1 MSERKRSKTAAD
13 VIRTLRHENYDALD
27 LKFVDI
33 FGALQHVTIPASNV
47 QEGLFGKG
55 FGFDGSSIRGFQA
68 INESDMV
75 LRPDPKSAFVDP
87 FFDDPTLSVFCD
99 VVDPR
104 THGVYSRDSRGL
116 AQRAQQLIRSLGIA
130 DVAYFGPEPEFFI
143 FDDVRFDQ
151 TTQHGFY
158 YVNSEGAFWQT
169 GSESA
174 RNPGH
179 RARQKQGYYAAAPT
193 DQFQN
198 LRAKMTQTL
207 AAIGIEPEL
216 HHHEVGAAG
225 QNEIAMRFD
234 ELTVEADNVI
244 KFKYAVK
251 NIAHRYKKTA
261 TFMPKPLFEEN
272 GSGMH
277 VHVSLWKKNR
287 NLFYQAGE
295 YGDLSEMGRLFIGGL
310 LHHASALCAFC
321 APTTNSYR
329 RLVPGYE
336 APINLVYS
344 ANNRSACIR
353 IPSTGPDPKAKRI
366 EFRTPDPSCNPY
378 LAFAAILLAGVD
390 GIRNRIE
397 PPAPIDEDIYELAGT
412 ERGKSIGSAPG
423 SLEKALDALE
433 TGHDFL
439 VRDGVFSEALIELWI
454 RLKRENEVNFVSLRP
469 HPGEFMLYFD
479 A

>member
-1 MSERKRSKTAAD
+1 MSDGKRSKTAAD
-13 VIRTLRHENYDALD
+13 VIRTLRREKYEALD

-33 FGALQHVTIPASNV
+33 FGALQHVTVPASKV
-47 QEGLFGKG
+47 EEGLFGKG

-99 VVDPR
+99 VIDPR
-104 THGVYSRDSRGL
+104 THGIYSRDSRGL
-116 AQRAQQLIRSLGIA
+116 GQRAQQLIRSLGIA

-198 LRAKMTQTL
+198 LRAKITQTL
-207 AAIGIEPEL
+207 TAVGMEPEL

-225 QNEIAMRFD
+225 QNEIAIRFD
-234 ELTVEADNVI
+234 ELVEEADNVI
-244 KFKYAVK
+244 KFKYVVK

-344 ANNRSACIR
+344 ASNRSACIR
-353 IPSTGPDPKAKRI
+353 IPSTGSDANAKRI

>member
-1 MSERKRSKTAAD
+1 
-13 VIRTLRHENYDALD
+13 
-27 LKFVDI
+27 
-33 FGALQHVTIPASNV
+33 
-47 QEGLFGKG
+47 
-55 FGFDGSSIRGFQA
+55 
-68 INESDMV
+68 
-75 LRPDPKSAFVDP
+75 
-87 FFDDPTLSVFCD
+87 
-99 VVDPR
+99 
-104 THGVYSRDSRGL
+104 
-116 AQRAQQLIRSLGIA
+116 
-130 DVAYFGPEPEFFI
+130 
-143 FDDVRFDQ
+143 
-151 TTQHGFY
+151 
-158 YVNSEGAFWQT
+158 VNSEGAFWQT

-198 LRAKMTQTL
+198 LRAKITQTL
-207 AAIGIEPEL
+207 AAIGIDPEL

-225 QNEIAMRFD
+225 QNEIAVRFD
-234 ELTVEADNVI
+234 QLTKTADNVV

-251 NIAHRYKKTA
+251 NVAHRYEKTA

-277 VHVSLWKKNR
+277 VHVSLWRQNR

-310 LHHASALCAFC
+310 LHHAAALCAFC

-353 IPSTGPDPKAKRI
+353 IPSTGPDAKAKRI

-439 VRDGVFSEALIELWI
+439 VQDGVFSEALIELWI
-454 RLKRENEVNFVSLRP
+454 QLKRENEVNFISLRP

>member
-1 MSERKRSKTAAD
+1 MADGKKRNTAAD
-13 VIRTLRHENYDALD
+13 VVR
-27 LKFVDI
+27 KFVDI
-33 FGALQHVTIPASNV
+33 FGALQHVTVPATNV
-47 QEGLFGKG
+47 EENLFGKG

-99 VVDPR
+99 VIDPR

-169 GSESA
+169 GSDTS

-179 RARQKQGYYAAAPT
+179 RARRKQAYYAAAPT

-198 LRAKMTQTL
+198 LRAKITQAL
-207 AAIGIEPEL
+207 AAVGIEPEL
-216 HHHEVGAAG
+216 HHHEVAAAG

-234 ELTVEADNVI
+234 QLTVEADNVV
-244 KFKYAVK
+244 KFKYVVK

-277 VHVSLWKKNR
+277 VHVSLWKQNR

-295 YGDLSEMGRLFIGGL
+295 YGDLSEIGRLFIGGL
-310 LHHASALCAFC
+310 LHHAAALCAFC

-353 IPSTGPDPKAKRI
+353 IPATGPDAKAKRI

-412 ERGKSIGSAPG
+412 ERGKSIRSAPG

-433 TGHDFL
+433 TGYEFL
-439 VRDGVFSEALIELWI
+439 VRDGVFTEELIDLWI

>member
-1 MSERKRSKTAAD
+1 MTDGKRSKTAAD
-13 VIRTLRHENYDALD
+13 VIRTLRRENYEALD

-33 FGALQHVTIPASNV
+33 FGTLQHVTVPASKV
-47 QEGLFGKG
+47 EEGLFGKG

-87 FFDDPTLSVFCD
+87 
-99 VVDPR
+99 R
-104 THGVYSRDSRGL
+104 THGIYSRCSRGL
-116 AQRAQQLIRSLGIA
+116 AQRAQQLIRTLGIA

-179 RARQKQGYYAAAPT
+179 RARQKQAYYAAAPT

-198 LRAKMTQTL
+198 LRAKITQTL
-207 AAIGIEPEL
+207 AAIGIDPEL

-225 QNEIAMRFD
+225 QNEIAVRFD
-234 ELTVEADNVI
+234 QLTKTADNVV

-251 NIAHRYKKTA
+251 NVAHRYEKTA

-277 VHVSLWKKNR
+277 VHVSLWRQNR

-310 LHHASALCAFC
+310 LHHAAALCAFC

-353 IPSTGPDPKAKRI
+353 IPSTGPDAKAKRI

-454 RLKRENEVNFVSLRP
+454 QLKRENEVNFISLRP

>member
-1 MSERKRSKTAAD
+1 M
-13 VIRTLRHENYDALD
+13 LRHDGYEALD
-27 LKFVDI
+27 LKFVDL
-33 FGALQHVTIPASNV
+33 FGALQHVTVPVAFV
-47 QEGLFGKG
+47 EEGLFGKG

-75 LRPDPKSAFVDP
+75 LRPDANSAFRDP

-99 VVDPR
+99 VIDPR
-104 THGVYSRDSRGL
+104 THDIYSRDSRGL
-116 AQRAQQLIRSLGIA
+116 AHRAQTLVRSLGIA
-130 DVAYFGPEPEFFI
+130 DKAFFGPEPEFFV
-143 FDDVRFDQ
+143 FDEVRFDQ
-151 TTQHGFY
+151 STQHGFY
-158 YVNSEGAFWQT
+158 YIDSEGAFWQT
-169 GSESA
+169 GSSTT

-179 RARQKQGYYAAAPT
+179 RARRKQAYYAAAPV

-198 LRAKMTQTL
+198 LRAKMTSTL
-207 AAIGIEPEL
+207 AAIGLEPEL
-216 HHHEVGAAG
+216 HHHEVAAAG
-225 QNEIAMRFD
+225 QNEIGFKFGQLI
-234 ELTVEADNVI
+234 EQADRVI

-251 NIAHRYKKTA
+251 NVAQRYKKTA

-277 VHVSLWKKNR
+277 VHVSLWKGGR

-295 YGDLSEMGRLFIGGL
+295 YGDLSETGRLFIGGV
-310 LHHASALCAFC
+310 LHHAPALCAFC

-344 ANNRSACIR
+344 ANNRSASIR
-353 IPSTGPDPKAKRI
+353 IPNTGSDPKAKRI

-378 LAFAAILLAGVD
+378 LAFAAILLAGMD
-390 GIRNRIE
+390 GIINRIE
-397 PPAPIDEDIYELAGT
+397 PPQPIDEDIYELAGT
-412 ERGKSIGSAPG
+412 ERGKSIRGAPG

-433 TGHDFL
+433 SDHDFL
-439 VRDGVFSEALIELWI
+439 VRDGVFTEALIDLWVK
-454 RLKRENEVNFVSLRP
+454 LKRENEVNYISLRP
-469 HPGEFMLYFD
+469 HPSEFSLYYD

>member
-1 MSERKRSKTAAD
+1 MSNGKKRDTAAD
-13 VIRTLRHENYDALD
+13 VVRMLRQEKYEALD
-27 LKFVDI
+27 LKFVDL
-33 FGALQHVTIPASNV
+33 FGALQHVTVPTEQV
-47 QEGLFGKG
+47 DEGLFGKG
-55 FGFDGSSIRGFQA
+55 FGFDGSSVRGFQP
-68 INESDMV
+68 INESDMT
-75 LRPDPKSAFVDP
+75 LRPDPKSAFPDP

-99 VVDPR
+99 VIDPR
-104 THGVYSRDSRGL
+104 THDIYSRDSRGL
-116 AQRAQQLIRSLGIA
+116 AQRAQQLVRSLGIA
-130 DVAYFGPEPEFFI
+130 DTAYFGPEPEFFI

-169 GSESA
+169 GSSSG

-179 RARQKQGYYAAAPT
+179 RARRKQAYYAAAPV

-198 LRAKMTQTL
+198 LRAKMSKTF

-216 HHHEVGAAG
+216 HHHEVAAAG
-225 QNEIAMRFD
+225 QNEIGFRFGQ
-234 ELTVEADNVI
+234 LTEQADRVV

-251 NIAHRYKKTA
+251 NVAHRYDKTA

-277 VHVSLWKKNR
+277 VHVSLWKEGR
-287 NLFYQAGE
+287 NLFYEAGR
-295 YGDLSEMGRLFIGGL
+295 YGDLSELGRLFIGGI
-310 LHHASALCAFC
+310 LHHAAALCAFC

-353 IPSTGPDPKAKRI
+353 IPATGTDAKAKRI

-378 LAFAAILLAGVD
+378 LAFAAILLAGID
-390 GIRNRIE
+390 GIKNRIE
-397 PPAPIDEDIYELAGT
+397 PPDPIDDDIYELTTT
-412 ERGKSIGSAPG
+412 EAGKSIQNAPG
-423 SLEKALDALE
+423 SFEKALDALE
-433 TGHDFL
+433 QDHEFL
-439 VRDGVFSEALIELWI
+439 VRDGVFTEALIDLWV
-454 RLKRENEVNFVSLRP
+454 RLKRENEVNFISLRP
-469 HPGEFMLYFD
+469 HPSEFMLYFD

>member
-1 MSERKRSKTAAD
+1 MTDGKRSNTAAD
-13 VIRTLRHENYDALD
+13 VIRTLRRENYEALD

-33 FGALQHVTIPASNV
+33 FGTLQHVTVPASKV
-47 QEGLFGKG
+47 EESLFGKG

-68 INESDMV
+68 INESDMI
-75 LRPDPKSAFVDP
+75 LRADPKSAFVDP
-87 FFDDPTLSVFCD
+87 FFDDLTLSVFCD
-99 VVDPR
+99 VIDPR
-104 THGVYSRDSRGL
+104 THGIYSRCSRGL
-116 AQRAQQLIRSLGIA
+116 AQRAQQLIRTLGIA
-130 DVAYFGPEPEFFI
+130 DIAYFGPEPEFFI

-179 RARQKQGYYAAAPT
+179 RARQKQAYYAAAPT

-198 LRAKMTQTL
+198 LRAKITQTL
-207 AAIGIEPEL
+207 TAIGIDPEL

-225 QNEIAMRFD
+225 QNEIAVRFD
-234 ELTVEADNVI
+234 QLTKTADNVV

-251 NIAHRYKKTA
+251 NVAHRYEKTA

-277 VHVSLWKKNR
+277 VHVSLWRQNR

-310 LHHASALCAFC
+310 LHHAAALCAFC

-353 IPSTGPDPKAKRI
+353 IPSTGADAKAKRI

-454 RLKRENEVNFVSLRP
+454 RLKRENEVNFISLRP
-469 HPGEFMLYFD
+469 HPAEFMLYFD

>member
-1 MSERKRSKTAAD
+1 MTDGKRSKTAAD
-13 VIRTLRHENYDALD
+13 VIRTLRRENYEALD

-33 FGALQHVTIPASNV
+33 FGTLQHVTVPASKV
-47 QEGLFGKG
+47 EEGLFGKG

-68 INESDMV
+68 INESDMI
-75 LRPDPKSAFVDP
+75 LRADPKSAFVDP
-87 FFDDPTLSVFCD
+87 FFDDLTLSVFCD

-104 THGVYSRDSRGL
+104 THGIYSRDSRGL
-116 AQRAQQLIRSLGIA
+116 AQRAQQLIRTLGIA

-198 LRAKMTQTL
+198 LRAKITQTL
-207 AAIGIEPEL
+207 AAIGIDPEL

-225 QNEIAMRFD
+225 QNEIAVRFD
-234 ELTVEADNVI
+234 QLTKTADNVV

-251 NIAHRYKKTA
+251 NVAHRYEKTA

-277 VHVSLWKKNR
+277 VHVSLWRQNR

-310 LHHASALCAFC
+310 LHHAAALCAFC

-353 IPSTGPDPKAKRI
+353 IPSTGPDAKAKRI

-454 RLKRENEVNFVSLRP
+454 QLKRENEVNFISLRP

>member
-1 MSERKRSKTAAD
+1 
-13 VIRTLRHENYDALD
+13 
-27 LKFVDI
+27 
-33 FGALQHVTIPASNV
+33 
-47 QEGLFGKG
+47 
-55 FGFDGSSIRGFQA
+55 
-68 INESDMV
+68 MV
-75 LRPDPKSAFVDP
+75 LRLDPKSVFPDP

-104 THGVYSRDSRGL
+104 TQNIYSRDSRGL
-116 AQRAQQLIRSLGIA
+116 AQRAQQLVRTLGIA
-130 DVAYFGPEPEFFI
+130 DVAYFGPEPEFFV

-169 GSESA
+169 GSTTA

-179 RARQKQGYYAAAPT
+179 RARRKQAYYAAAPA

-198 LRAKMTQTL
+198 LRATISKTL
-207 AAIGIEPEL
+207 AAIGVEPEL
-216 HHHEVGAAG
+216 HHHEVAAAG
-225 QNEIAMRFD
+225 QNEIGFRFGP
-234 ELTVEADNVI
+234 LTEQADRVI

-251 NIAHRYKKTA
+251 NVAHRYEKIA

-277 VHVSLWKKNR
+277 VHVSLWKKGR
-287 NLFYQAGE
+287 NLFYKAGE
-295 YGDLSEMGRLFIGGL
+295 YGDLSDLGRLFIGGI
-310 LHHASALCAFC
+310 LHHAPALCAFC

-353 IPSTGPDPKAKRI
+353 IPATGADAKAKRI

-378 LAFAAILLAGVD
+378 LAFAAILLAGID
-390 GIRNRIE
+390 GIQNNIE

-412 ERGKSIGSAPG
+412 ERGKSIRSAPG
-423 SLEKALDALE
+423 SLETALDALE
-433 TGHDFL
+433 ADHDFL
-439 VRDGVFSEALIELWI
+439 VRDGVFTEELIELWLQ
-454 RLKRENEVNFVSLRP
+454 LKRENEVNFVSLRP
-469 HPGEFMLYFD
+469 HPSEFILYFD

>member
-1 MSERKRSKTAAD
+1 MVRKDDRTAAD
-13 VIRTLRHENYDALD
+13 VVRRIRHENYEALD
-27 LKFVDI
+27 LKFVDL
-33 FGALQHVTIPASNV
+33 FGALQHVTVPAAQV
-47 QEGLFGKG
+47 EEGLFGKG
-55 FGFDGSSIRGFQA
+55 FGFDGSSVRGFQA
-68 INESDMV
+68 INESDMI
-75 LRPDPKSAFVDP
+75 LRADPRSAFPDP

-104 THGVYSRDSRGL
+104 TQDIYSRDSRGL
-116 AQRAQQLIRSLGIA
+116 AQRAQQLVRSMGIA
-130 DVAYFGPEPEFFI
+130 DVAYFGPEPEFFV
-143 FDDVRFDQ
+143 FDEVRFDQ

-158 YVNSEGAFWQT
+158 YVDSEGAFWQT
-169 GSESA
+169 GSGEA

-179 RARQKQGYYAAAPT
+179 RARRKQAYYAAAPA

-198 LRAKMTQTL
+198 LRSKITKTL
-207 AAIGIEPEL
+207 ASIGVEPEL
-216 HHHEVGAAG
+216 HHHEVAAAG
-225 QNEIAMRFD
+225 QNEIGFRFGP
-234 ELTVEADNVI
+234 LTEQADRVV
-244 KFKYAVK
+244 KFKYVVK
-251 NIAHRYKKTA
+251 NVAARYQKSA

-277 VHVSLWKKNR
+277 VHVSLWKGDR

-295 YGDLSEMGRLFIGGL
+295 YGDLSDLGRFFIGGI
-310 LHHASALCAFC
+310 LHHAPSLCAFC

-353 IPSTGPDPKAKRI
+353 IPNTGPDAKAKRI

-378 LAFAAILLAGVD
+378 LAFAAILLAGID
-390 GIRNRIE
+390 GVQNHIE
-397 PPAPIDEDIYELAGT
+397 PPAPIDEDIYELAAT
-412 ERGKSIGSAPG
+412 ERGKSIRNAPG

-433 TGHDFL
+433 SDRDFL
-439 VRDGVFSEALIELWI
+439 TRDGVFTEALIDLWL
-454 RLKRENEVNFVSLRP
+454 RLKRENEVNFISLRP
-469 HPGEFMLYFD
+469 HPSEFMLYYD

>member
-1 MSERKRSKTAAD
+1 MTDGNKRNTAAD
-13 VIRTLRHENYDALD
+13 VVRKLRLENYEALD
-27 LKFVDI
+27 LKFVDM
-33 FGALQHVTIPASNV
+33 FGALQHVTVPASKV
-47 QEGLFGKG
+47 EEGLFGKG

-75 LRPDPKSAFVDP
+75 LRPDPKSAFDDP

-99 VVDPR
+99 VLDPR
-104 THGVYSRDSRGL
+104 THGIYSRDSRGL

-169 GSESA
+169 GSDAA
-174 RNPGH
+174 RNSGH
-179 RARQKQGYYAAAPT
+179 RARRKQAYYAAAPT

-198 LRAKMTQTL
+198 LRAKITQTL
-207 AAIGIEPEL
+207 AAIGIDPEL

-225 QNEIAMRFD
+225 QNEIAIRFD
-234 ELTVEADNVI
+234 QLTETADNVV

-251 NIAHRYKKTA
+251 NVVHRYKKTA

-277 VHVSLWKKNR
+277 VHVSLWKQNR

-295 YGDLSEMGRLFIGGL
+295 YGDLSEIGRLFIGGL

-353 IPSTGPDPKAKRI
+353 IPSTGTDAKAKRI

-378 LAFAAILLAGVD
+378 LAFSAVLLAGVD

-397 PPAPIDEDIYELAGT
+397 PPDPIDEDIYELAGT

>member
-1 MSERKRSKTAAD
+1 
-13 VIRTLRHENYDALD
+13 
-27 LKFVDI
+27 
-33 FGALQHVTIPASNV
+33 VTIPVSNV

-75 LRPDPKSAFVDP
+75 LRPDPKSAFTDP

-234 ELTVEADNVI
+234 ELTVEADNVV

-277 VHVSLWKKNR
+277 VHVSLWKQNR

-353 IPSTGPDPKAKRI
+353 IPSTGPDAKAKRI

>member
-353 IPSTGPDPKAKRI
+353 IPSTGPDAKAKRI

>member
-1 MSERKRSKTAAD
+1 MTDGKRSKTAAD
-13 VIRTLRHENYDALD
+13 VIRTLRRENYEALD

-33 FGALQHVTIPASNV
+33 FGTLQHVTVPASKV
-47 QEGLFGKG
+47 EEGLFGKG

-75 LRPDPKSAFVDP
+75 LRADPKSAFVDP
-87 FFDDPTLSVFCD
+87 FFDDLTLSVFCD
-99 VVDPR
+99 VIDPR
-104 THGVYSRDSRGL
+104 THDIYSRCSRGL
-116 AQRAQQLIRSLGIA
+116 ARRAQQLIRTLGIA

-169 GSESA
+169 GSDSA

-179 RARQKQGYYAAAPT
+179 RARQKQAYYAAAPT

-198 LRAKMTQTL
+198 LRAKITQTL
-207 AAIGIEPEL
+207 AAIGIDPEL

-225 QNEIAMRFD
+225 QNEIAVRFD
-234 ELTVEADNVI
+234 QLTKTADNVV

-251 NIAHRYKKTA
+251 NVAHRYEKTA

-277 VHVSLWKKNR
+277 VHVSLWRQNR

-310 LHHASALCAFC
+310 LHHAAALCAFC

-353 IPSTGPDPKAKRI
+353 IPSTGPDAKAKRI

-439 VRDGVFSEALIELWI
+439 VQDGVFSEALIELWI
-454 RLKRENEVNFVSLRP
+454 QLKRENEVNFISLRP